1 MQKLHTR
8 TNTFTEL
15 VEAFVSLY
23 QKTTDENTPIRRIG
37 ISLNRL
43 EMTSLKQPSLF
54 EDNALNQK
62 EEKLERA
69 MVFVKSKMG
78 PNAILKGM
86 NLEEGATQLIRN
98 KLVGGHNAS

>member
-15 VEAFVSLY
+15 AEAFVSLY
-23 QKTTDENTPIRRIG
+23 EKTTDKNTPIRRIG

-43 EMTSLKQPSLF
+43 EQASLKQLSLF
-54 EDNALNQK
+54 EDNTLNQK

-86 NLEEGATQLIRN
+86 NLEEGATAIDRN
-98 KLVGGHNAS
+98 EQISGHKA